1 MAVKY
6 QDYYETLDVPRT
18 ASKEQIQTA
27 YRKLARKYH
36 PDLNKGKDAETKFKR
51 INEAYEVLRD
61 SEKRKRY
68 DQLGTGWNSGDDFS
82 PPPGWDASKFGRRT
96 QRSGSFGGFDIFD
109 DIGSGFSD
117 FFESIFG
124 GTGGFAPG
132 GFAGRESRP
141 RPAGDRQADTGH
153 LDHHAEVSLPLLD
166 AYRGGKKTLSV
177 QQSAGNGKAE
187 TTNIEIT
194 IPAGTHDGKKLRL
207 RGQGIPGPN
216 GKKGDLYLTIRIAPD
231 PLFRVNGADIETDTP
246 VSPWEAV
253 LGARVD
259 VRLPDGRAS
268 ISVPPGTQSGK
279 KLRLKGRG
287 LVGKNGN
294 KGDLYATIRIVV
306 PGTPTE
312 RERELFRALEQE
324 SSFDPRNQGESHGN

>member
-1 MAVKY
+1 MAVKF
-6 QDYYETLDVPRT
+6 QDYYETLGVPRT
-18 ASKEQIQTA
+18 ADKEQIQTA

-36 PDLNKGKDAETKFKR
+36 PDLNKGKDAEAKFKQ

-61 SEKRKRY
+61 PQKRKRY
-68 DQLGTGWNSGDDFS
+68 DQLGTAWNAGDDFS

-96 QRSGSFGGFDIFD
+96 ERPDSFGGFDIFD

-117 FFESIFG
+117 FFDSIFG
-124 GTGGFAPG
+124 GSAGFG
-132 GFAGRESRP
+132 EHQSRP
-141 RPAGDRQADTGH
+141 RSGGGPGTGGQAKTGQ
-153 LDHHAEVSLPLLD
+153 LDHHAEVSLPLVD

-177 QQSAGNGKAE
+177 QQSAGNGKTE

-207 RGQGIPGPN
+207 RGQGIPGPG

-231 PLFRVNGADIETDTP
+231 PVFRVDGADIETDLP

-259 VRLPDGRAS
+259 VRLLDGRAS
-268 ISVPPGTQSGK
+268 ISVPAGTQNGR

-287 LVGKNGN
+287 LVGENGDR
-294 KGDLYATIRIVV
+294 GDLYATVRIVV
-306 PGTPTE
+306 PGTPSE
-312 RERELFRALEQE
+312 RERELFRSLAQE